1 MKRFLFLAMMFMPF
15 NLMAAIPQFDTLV
28 DKYAD
33 NEAVMT
39 TTIDRDMIALF
50 AGEMVELDMVDKI
63 QVILS
68 EDAKVGQK
76 IVADAKDIAKRA
88 KAEALIDN
96 KALDVDVEVY
106 TIKDGDVITD
116 ILAIIAVE
124 DQMGAIVI
132 SGRVTLDALSKLIHI
147 V

>member
-1 MKRFLFLAMMFMPF
+1 MMFMPF

-50 AGEMVELDMVDKI
+50 AGEMEELDMVDKI